1 MLTTRDALTVEPGM
15 TKRALIKRAKSIAY
29 KKDAGKRLEHA
40 SSLECQGLVFRYCE
54 DSAASMWSSV
64 VQKLPSELMKFS
76 LNAVQDTLPHNDNLA
91 RWRKNEG
98 LSSSCKLCGE
108 RQTLLRV
115 LNACPKAL
123 SLRRYNERHDAV
135 LEVLATF
142 LAGTLPE
149 GYTLIT
155 DLPQF
160 QPYLFPP
167 HIAHTDERP
176 DMVVWNYNIREVWV
190 IELTVYVSK
199 LVMRKHTCGKQHATQ
214 T

>member
-1 MLTTRDALTVEPGM
+1 MSQACQLPTSRDPAVRYTSTIETKREEALQRPTHRPMLTARDALAVELGM
-15 TKRALIKRAKSIAY
+15 MKQALIKMAKSIVC

-40 SSLECQGLVFRYCE
+40 SSLDCQDRVFRCYE

-64 VQKLPSELMKFS
+64 VPKLPSELLNFS

-108 RQTLLRV
+108 RQTLLHV
-115 LNACPKAL
+115 LNACPKTL

-142 LAGTLPE
+142 FAGTLPE
-149 GYTLIT
+149 GYTFIA
-155 DLPQF
+155 DLP
-160 QPYLFPP
+160 
-167 HIAHTDERP
+167 
-176 DMVVWNYNIREVWV
+176 
-190 IELTVYVSK
+190 
-199 LVMRKHTCGKQHATQ
+199 
-214 T
+214 